1 MISSIQRVF
10 WCISM
15 MPTGRCM
22 PEGVSRQLYL
32 RHVCICSTCI
42 ATGLF
47 LGSQLFPQ
55 YFISFPAEISSLPNG
70 FGTPSGPFQDSPSVS
85 IVVRTYGASAVELV
99 GCLIMSWNI
108 FWPGKSFWPNSELVV
123 VWDDESLMDHRY
135 ATVLAYSPPFPR
147 MMFEQLPPTGTLC
160 TKWRSEGYCRQQ
172 YSTMW

>member
-1 MISSIQRVF
+1 M
-10 WCISM
+10 SM
-15 MPTGRCM
+15 MPTGRCL
-22 PEGVSRQLYL
+22 PEGISWQLYL
-32 RHVCICSTCI
+32 RQISICLTCI

-47 LGSQLFPQ
+47 FGYHFSPQ
-55 YFISFPAEISSLPNG
+55 NDTSIPTEISRLSNR
-70 FGTPSGPFQDSPSVS
+70 FETPSSTFQNSPSIS

-108 FWPGKSFWPNSELVV
+108 FWPGKSFWANSELVI

-135 ATVLAYSPPFPR
+135 ATVLSYSPPFPR